1 MKTEWAFWTIRTSI
15 ATDLIAF
22 ITNYV
27 ARYDDFY
34 FSNKYYHKRLCCAYF
49 LQISIIYIKKNPFVQ
64 AQDFFYQLLLKA
76 V

>member
-27 ARYDDFY
+27 ARYGDFY
-34 FSNKYYHKRLCCAYF
+34 FSNKYYHERLRRAYF

-64 AQDFFYQLLLKA
+64 AQDFFINCY
-76 V
+76 